1 MIFDELTALTKEVE
15 ALQVFL
21 VSNSQKVSS
30 SLKLI
35 LQLLKMK
42 CPISEDGFKLVSQ
55 YIDTEV
61 NTRREEIDWIDK
73 TQANITF
80 FIQSVLLGKQP
91 AV

>member
-42 CPISEDGFKLVSQ
+42 GPISEDGFKLVSQ